1 MDLRSLLSGKETI
14 LLDGAMGTELTK
26 LCGMEG
32 GHLSLTHPEQVMEV
46 HRSYIESGSR
56 IITTNSLTMN
66 RLYIETH
73 KLSVDVEEVNRA
85 AARLARSSVSEGQFV
100 LGDMSS
106 TGKLLAPYGEYSEQQ
121 FIDAFKEQAFILAEC
136 GVDGFIIETV
146 FDLREMLCAVKAC
159 KEVSTLPVLATISFN
174 SVIEGSDRA
183 SDPGSDPV
191 GRTIMGDTVLDCARQ
206 LEQAGVEALG
216 ANCGSIDPF
225 QMADIVRV
233 YAGATS
239 LPIIVQPNAG
249 LPRLEQGR
257 TIFDMGP
264 DEFTDGI
271 KQCMAG
277 GATILGGCC
286 GTTAEHIG
294 AVHRML

>member
-32 GHLSLTHPEQVMEV
+32 GHLSLTHPEQVMEI

-73 KLSVDVEEVNRA
+73 KLSVDVEKVNRA
-85 AARLARSSVSEGQFV
+85 AARLARSSVSDGQFV
-100 LGDMSS
+100 LGDMSA

-121 FIDAFKEQAFILAEC
+121 FIDVFKEQAFILAES

-159 KEVSTLPVLATISFN
+159 KEVSTLPVMATISFN
-174 SVIEGSDRA
+174 SAYRDSKRA
-183 SDPGSDPV
+183 SGQDSNPG
-191 GRTIMGDTVLDCARQ
+191 GRTIMGDTALDCARQ

-233 YAGATS
+233 YAGITS
-239 LPIIVQPNAG
+239 LPIIAQPNAG

-257 TIFDMGP
+257 TVFDMGS
-264 DEFTDGI
+264 DEFADGI
-271 KQCMAG
+271 KQCMTG

-286 GTTAEHIG
+286 GTAAEHIA

>member
-1 MDLRSLLSGKETI
+1 MSD
-14 LLDGAMGTELTK
+14 
-26 LCGMEG
+26 
-32 GHLSLTHPEQVMEV
+32 
-46 HRSYIESGSR
+46 
-56 IITTNSLTMN
+56 
-66 RLYIETH
+66 
-73 KLSVDVEEVNRA
+73 
-85 AARLARSSVSEGQFV
+85 GQFV

-121 FIDAFKEQAFILAEC
+121 FIDAFREQASILAES

-159 KEVSTLPVLATISFN
+159 KEVSTLPVLATVSFN
-174 SVIEGSDRA
+174 SAYRGSYRA
-183 SDPGSDPV
+183 SDPGSKRSPDPG
-191 GRTIMGDTVLDCARQ
+191 GRTIMGDTALDCARQ

-233 YAGATS
+233 YADATS
-239 LPIIVQPNAG
+239 LPIIAQPNAG

-264 DEFTDGI
+264 DKFADGI
-271 KQCMAG
+271 RQCMAG

-294 AVHRML
+294 AVHRLL